1 MASSTTTTT
10 SDLLKDPL
18 PRWPRGRGKDDG
30 PPPPPRAQEDEED
43 EEDDRA
49 PIRDQTQQRMDEQL
63 AAQYYAIVRRNR
75 AKGYRHRAV
84 RTTSPRWAG
93 SHLDGAL
100 LLAPLPAVLSPLA
113 AGQQSPPQPDDR
125 KRKRTLPSAPS
136 SAPPPDAEEPAPKR
150 QQRAVSPLCPDDT
163 TTTTVPSQQP
173 PPPPIPDDILALA
186 NTIKHLPIT
195 RMGRTL
201 GHGFPSRNVLR
212 TCAALEKETSRK
224 TGCLMVG
231 KRGGRLR
238 AWRGDERLFSGEWWG
253 YSCVEGWERGVVGE
267 GKVVGVRKTWN
278 SGSGG

>member
-1 MASSTTTTT
+1 MASITTTTT
-10 SDLLKDPL
+10 SDILKDPL

-30 PPPPPRAQEDEED
+30 PNPPRRMQDD
-43 EEDDRA
+43 EEDDDA
-49 PIRDQTQQRMDEQL
+49 PVRDQTQQKIDEQL
-63 AAQYYAIVRRNR
+63 AEQYYAIVRRNR

-93 SHLDGAL
+93 SHLDDAL
-100 LLAPLPAVLSPLA
+100 FLAPLPAVPFPLA
-113 AGQQSPPQPDDR
+113 AAQAH
-125 KRKRTLPSAPS
+125 LPSAPS
-136 SAPPPDAEEPAPKR
+136 PDVAADEPAPKR
-150 QQRAVSPLCPDDT
+150 QQRAVSPPRPDDT

-173 PPPPIPDDILALA
+173 PPPPIPDDILALV

-212 TCAALEKETSRK
+212 TCAALEGETSRK
-224 TGCLMVG
+224 TGCLVVG

-253 YSCVEGWERGVVGE
+253 YLCVEGWERGVVGE
-267 GKVVGVRKTWN
+267 GKAVGGRKTWN

>member
-1 MASSTTTTT
+1 MQ
-10 SDLLKDPL
+10 D
-18 PRWPRGRGKDDG
+18 
-30 PPPPPRAQEDEED
+30 DEED
-43 EEDDRA
+43 NDA
-49 PIRDQTQQRMDEQL
+49 PVRDQTQQRIDEQL

-93 SHLDGAL
+93 SHPGGAL
-100 LLAPLPAVLSPLA
+100 FLAPLPAVLPPLA
-113 AGQQSPPQPDDR
+113 AGQQSPLQPDDR
-125 KRKRTLPSAPS
+125 KRKRTLPSAPL
-136 SAPPPDAEEPAPKR
+136 PDVAADEPAPKR
-150 QQRAVSPLCPDDT
+150 HQRAVSPPRPDDPT
-163 TTTTVPSQQP
+163 TTTTVPSQP
-173 PPPPIPDDILALA
+173 PPPPPSPIPDDILALA

-195 RMGRTL
+195 RMGRML

-212 TCAALEKETSRK
+212 TCAALEGETSRK

-253 YSCVEGWERGVVGE
+253 YLCVEGWERGVVGE
-267 GKVVGVRKTWN
+267 GKAVGGRKTWN